1 MQPESSFSFRLFFD
15 EAAAFA
21 SQWAFSPE
29 SVNGLNPTQPITT
42 IADITPAW
50 VTGIMDI
57 HGAFPYGPE
66 GEFKVGQTDITVS
79 SLGIKIQKAYF
90 WVNKKEFAGWR
101 WKSMKAKYKDNL
113 YYKK

>member
-1 MQPESSFSFRLFFD
+1 MSMALAIDIFD

-21 SQWAFSPE
+21 SQWAFNPE

-57 HGAFPYGPE
+57 NGAFPYGPG
-66 GEFKVGQTDITVS
+66 GEFKVGQTDITVFS
-79 SLGIKIQKAYF
+79 PGKEVRVAYPKMDKAF
-90 WVNKKEFAGWR
+90 FEGW
-101 WKSMKAKYKDNL
+101 KDTPYNEAVKDM
-113 YYKK
+113 YYKKKRL